1 MKNNFCFWFL
11 EFEIVFYGIM
21 KLVKRYVSL
30 IGEVY
35 VKFVFKEIVEKVLIR
50 YNEYMGLR

>member
-11 EFEIVFYGIM
+11 GFEIVIYGIM